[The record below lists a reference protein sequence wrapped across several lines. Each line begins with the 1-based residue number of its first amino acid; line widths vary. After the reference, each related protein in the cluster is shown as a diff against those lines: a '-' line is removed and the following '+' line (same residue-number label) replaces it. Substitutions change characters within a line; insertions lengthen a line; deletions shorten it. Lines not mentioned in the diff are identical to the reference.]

1 MEEDAEANRVFQAAA
16 DLFGLLAAPVRV
28 KIINA
33 VCRGERPED
42 EMAAGI
48 DVPAPELA
56 WHLAMLQT
64 AGVLARRTEGAR
76 VYYRLQGSQVAEV
89 CRTVCLQ
96 VASSLGD
103 VPAAGPCPAS

>member
-33 VCRGERPED
+33 VCRGERSED
-42 EMAAGI
+42 DLVAGF
-48 DVPAPELA
+48 DGPASELA
-56 WHLAMLQT
+56 WHLGMLQT
-64 AGVLARRTEGAR
+64 AGVLARRAEGAR
-76 VYYRLQGSQVAEV
+76 VFYRLQGSQVAEV

-96 VASSLGD
+96 VASGLGD
-103 VPAAGPCPAS
+103 VPAAGACPTP